1 MRGLLPSV
9 WLLGAALYT
18 ALTLFLSRPVIEDWP
33 LPPHVNETAVAKQ
46 PAKSA
51 RLMFK
56 DEALAELAAAEPAT
70 AVKFQ
75 PKAAWHNEWAQI
87 AGYTTVGRL
96 RPSATSPVLFAYS
109 VGRPLRV
116 ISREGGFARVQDL
129 GSGQLGWV
137 RETSLA
143 PFIGGYRQRE
153 ERVAEPVVAAAEPAA
168 TMAAVEPAATMSE
181 PESVAV
187 VTPVAVNAVA
197 PAAVKKAQHPRNPAI
212 AAKPRKDTV
221 AAAEPAPRG
230 LFRRKRNQIQQV
242 ALGSDNSGVAAI
254 MQRALGRF

>member
-18 ALTLFLSRPVIEDWP
+18 ALTLFLIRPVVEEWP
-33 LPPHVNETAVAKQ
+33 LPPRVNETVIAKQ
-46 PAKSA
+46 PPKAA
-51 RLMFK
+51 MLIFQ
-56 DEALAELAAAEPAT
+56 DEPQVELAAAAAPAAGT
-70 AVKFQ
+70 RVE
-75 PKAAWHNEWAQI
+75 WRDEWAQI

-96 RPSATSPVLFAYS
+96 HPSSTSPALFAYS

-143 PFIGGYRQRE
+143 PFTGGYRQRE
-153 ERVAEPVVAAAEPAA
+153 ERVAEPVVAAAPPETTVAEPA
-168 TMAAVEPAATMSE
+168 SE
-181 PESVAV
+181 VV
-187 VTPVAVNAVA
+187 VTPAL
-197 PAAVKKAQHPRNPAI
+197 KKAPPRIPAV
-212 AAKPRKDTV
+212 AAKPRKETV

-230 LFRRKRNQIQQV
+230 LFRRKRNQVQHV
-242 ALGSDNSGVAAI
+242 ALGNEGTGVAAI
-254 MQRALGRF
+254 MQRAFGRF

>member
-18 ALTLFLSRPVIEDWP
+18 ALTLFLIRPVVEEWP
-33 LPPHVNETAVAKQ
+33 LPPRVNETVIAKQ
-46 PAKSA
+46 PPKAA
-51 RLMFK
+51 MLIFQ
-56 DEALAELAAAEPAT
+56 DEPQVELAAAAAPAAGT
-70 AVKFQ
+70 RVE
-75 PKAAWHNEWAQI
+75 WRDEWAQI

-96 RPSATSPVLFAYS
+96 HPSSTSPALFAYS

-143 PFIGGYRQRE
+143 PFTGGYRQRE
-153 ERVAEPVVAAAEPAA
+153 ERVAEPVVAAAPPETTVAEPD
-168 TMAAVEPAATMSE
+168 SE
-181 PESVAV
+181 AV
-187 VTPVAVNAVA
+187 VTPVAL
-197 PAAVKKAQHPRNPAI
+197 KKAPPRIPAV
-212 AAKPRKDTV
+212 AAKPRKETV

-230 LFRRKRNQIQQV
+230 LFRRKRNQVQHV
-242 ALGSDNSGVAAI
+242 ALGNEGTGVAAI
-254 MQRALGRF
+254 MQRAFGRF

>member
-18 ALTLFLSRPVIEDWP
+18 ALTLFLIRPVVEEWP
-33 LPPHVNETAVAKQ
+33 LPPRVNETVIAKQ
-46 PAKSA
+46 PPKAA
-51 RLMFK
+51 MLIFQ
-56 DEALAELAAAEPAT
+56 DEPQVELAAAAAPAAGT
-70 AVKFQ
+70 RVE
-75 PKAAWHNEWAQI
+75 WRDEWAQI

-96 RPSATSPVLFAYS
+96 HPSSTSPALFAYS

-143 PFIGGYRQRE
+143 PFTGGYRQRE
-153 ERVAEPVVAAAEPAA
+153 ERVAEPVVAAAPPETTVAEPA
-168 TMAAVEPAATMSE
+168 SE
-181 PESVAV
+181 VA
-187 VTPVAVNAVA
+187 VTPVAL
-197 PAAVKKAQHPRNPAI
+197 KKAPPRIPAV
-212 AAKPRKDTV
+212 AAKPRKETV

-230 LFRRKRNQIQQV
+230 LFRRKRNQVQHV
-242 ALGSDNSGVAAI
+242 ALGNEGTGVAAI
-254 MQRALGRF
+254 MQRAFGRF